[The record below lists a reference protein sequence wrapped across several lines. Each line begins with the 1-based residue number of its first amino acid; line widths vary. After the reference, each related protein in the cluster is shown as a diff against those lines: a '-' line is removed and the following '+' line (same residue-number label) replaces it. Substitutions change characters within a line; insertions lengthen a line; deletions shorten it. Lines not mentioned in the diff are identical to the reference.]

1 MSSRMRM
8 ARSFR
13 LDAALLAM
21 LAAVEAATAA
31 THRDEARRGS
41 IAMPTPVTARAE
53 TDSAAL
59 SIHVFRE
66 GSRFSWTIC
75 SPSEEMLG
83 GNGRDRSQSPR

>member
-1 MSSRMRM
+1 MLGSMSEQIRDCYEHAEEC
-8 ARSFR
+8 ARK
-13 LDAALLAM
+13 AAAQI
-21 LAAVEAATAA
+21 
-31 THRDEARRGS
+31 ARRGS

-83 GNGRDRSQSPR
+83 GNSRDRSQSPR

>member
-1 MSSRMRM
+1 MLGSMSEQIRDCYEHAEEC
-8 ARSFR
+8 ARK
-13 LDAALLAM
+13 AAAQI
-21 LAAVEAATAA
+21 
-31 THRDEARRGS
+31 ARRGS